1 MMNEDPTRETLVLE
15 GQTWVQCE
23 NPKCL
28 KWRAICRLHAASL
41 GPEEPWYCYLN
52 PNVAERD
59 CRVPA
64 GPQPSRQDLKRSKL
78 TYVYSEHV
86 EGSLVVAK
94 LLGYPRW
101 PAIISADTASGEYVS
116 KNERGVVESYHVTFL
131 GHPRTVSW
139 IKIQDVEP
147 FGKIGLQVK
156 GADKFARWW
165 KCAMKEANG
174 LRSMSLEE
182 RLKCCTDPDVL
193 CSDTLL
199 PEKKNRKSKKQ
210 RLRVSSLDEKRFQE
224 EVCMLL
230 KQKNLEPICSPLQG
244 RRLSL
249 LLLYQEVCLAGG
261 YTEVEKRQSKWN
273 DIHKKLIGWKSV
285 FGGKELS
292 TYYRRVLLPYEKL
305 KNGSR
310 RTENEYSAR
319 QVEDGEYVSA
329 GECENG
335 TGNLNLVSIFIFIH

>member
-1 MMNEDPTRETLVLE
+1 MMNEDPTLETLVLE

-41 GPEEPWYCYLN
+41 GPEEPWYCHLN
-52 PNVAERD
+52 PNIVERD
-59 CRVPA
+59 CRVPT

-94 LLGYPRW
+94 VIGYPRW
-101 PAIISADTASGEYVS
+101 PAIISADTASGVYLS

-139 IKIQDVEP
+139 IEIQNVEP
-147 FGKIGLQVK
+147 FGKMVMQLK
-156 GADKFARWW
+156 SADKFARWW
-165 KCAMKEANG
+165 KCAMKEANR

-182 RLKCCTDPDVL
+182 RLKCCTDTDVL
-193 CSDTLL
+193 HSDTGLS
-199 PEKKNRKSKKQ
+199 EKKNGKSKKQ

-224 EVCMLL
+224 EVRMLL
-230 KQKNLEPICSPLQG
+230 KQKNLEPICLPLLG
-244 RRLSL
+244 CRLSL

-261 YTEVEKRQSKWN
+261 YTEGTNQQ
-273 DIHKKLIGWKSV
+273 
-285 FGGKELS
+285 
-292 TYYRRVLLPYEKL
+292 LLPFVDKNYASSEEANPQQHLAHYCKDTGINCVDAKARLSNIHLRGRGEKCRGDL
-305 KNGSR
+305 VDADYSFIPDELHEMDAFID
-310 RTENEYSAR
+310 EN
-319 QVEDGEYVSA
+319 Q
-329 GECENG
+329 
-335 TGNLNLVSIFIFIH
+335 F